1 MASHLSLLS
10 GYTMPKSRTE
20 LNKYCREWRKVT
32 HEEKRFNKPLRIF
45 LELKYRDVINEYRH
59 FFNSLNQQYPEAKDL
74 TKTKGFKVWKTRQL
88 NCESSDEETSNR
100 REPDESDETDLN
112 LSDRAESEQ
121 NEGDALSV
129 ACESTDR
136 TESEQ
141 NEGDALSVACEST
154 DRTESEQNE
163 GDTLS
168 VACEETI
175 PNNLIDRNDL
185 PFDQVDAIIQ
195 QVIDELEQDEGIREL
210 LNNGQQVE
218 TQDEGIE
225 LDTDIELSG
234 IVEPFDYELEV
245 EGVDW

>member
-1 MASHLSLLS
+1 MNTASDWLNFFLLKRSIKSLASHLSLLS
-10 GYTMPKSRTE
+10 GYTMQKSRTE

-74 TKTKGFKVWKTRQL
+74 TKTKGFKAWKTRQL

-141 NEGDALSVACEST
+141 NEGD
-154 DRTESEQNE
+154 
-163 GDTLS
+163 TLS

-175 PNNLIDRNDL
+175 PINLIDRNDL

-225 LDTDIELSG
+225 LDTDIELAG
-234 IVEPFDYELEV
+234 VVEPFDYELEV
-245 EGVDW
+245 EGIDW